1 MQSAAGDSSRRRIAS
16 GKWLRRVAQ
25 NRTPVVAA
33 NNVNPAAEQSGDVI
47 LECDVFID
55 ADPGDRM
62 EGDGGGGYK
71 WRSAW
76 ASAQPATSL
85 PAIGSQVAAG
95 ARENSRLA
103 ERFGFSPKNSGP
115 DHGVPVIVRAM
126 AESER

>member
-1 MQSAAGDSSRRRIAS
+1 MC
-16 GKWLRRVAQ
+16 RVAQ

-85 PAIGSQVAAG
+85 PAFARAGPSTGKDRRVAG
-95 ARENSRLA
+95 
-103 ERFGFSPKNSGP
+103 RFGFNPKNSGP
-115 DHGVPVIVRAM
+115 DHAVPVIFLAM